1 MAYTHLKPGVE
12 LEITARAYFESA
24 SADMSSLVQLS
35 PETLKEREEAS
46 AAQEE
51 VIYDEAQA
59 VIQKWYAQAAQ
70 TINYRKAQEYL
81 KVCPVS
87 HTSNQWTVDQ
97 HGRHEMSNMVYC
109 FSWREY
115 ERTEW
120 SRAEQK
126 SVVVAWD
133 LSWSLHFNT
142 TQNPDYSGS
151 GRRLAGQDRKVFK
164 DRAAMEK
171 YLQGRIA
178 AYSHLF
184 TEISPPIPEDARK
197 RFCVNGILLPGYT
210 VETPVPDLPDEKNV
224 EDLLS
229 LLEDGDMDA
238 LPQPEEPAPP
248 PAPPPRRPAPKK
260 TRPQRASPVR

>member
-46 AAQEE
+46 AAQED

-59 VIQKWYAQAAQ
+59 EIKKWYAQAAQ

-81 KVCPVS
+81 KIPPIS

-97 HGRHEMSNMVYC
+97 YGRHEMSNMVYC

-120 SRAEQK
+120 SRA
-126 SVVVAWD
+126 
-133 LSWSLHFNT
+133 
-142 TQNPDYSGS
+142 
-151 GRRLAGQDRKVFK
+151 
-164 DRAAMEK
+164 
-171 YLQGRIA
+171 
-178 AYSHLF
+178 
-184 TEISPPIPEDARK
+184 
-197 RFCVNGILLPGYT
+197 
-210 VETPVPDLPDEKNV
+210 
-224 EDLLS
+224 
-229 LLEDGDMDA
+229 
-238 LPQPEEPAPP
+238 
-248 PAPPPRRPAPKK
+248 
-260 TRPQRASPVR
+260 

>member
-1 MAYTHLKPGVE
+1 MTHLKPGVE

-24 SADMSSLVQLS
+24 SADMSSLVPLS

-51 VIYDEAQA
+51 V
-59 VIQKWYAQAAQ
+59 VNKKWYAQAAQ

-81 KVCPVS
+81 KIPPIS

-97 HGRHEMSNMVYC
+97 YGRHEMSNMVYC

-142 TQNPDYSGS
+142 TQNPDHSGS

-184 TEISPPIPEDARK
+184 TEIAPPIPADARK
-197 RFCVNGILLPGYT
+197 RFCVNGVLLPGYT
-210 VETPVPDLPDEKNV
+210 VDVPAPPPPNVDE
-224 EDLLS
+224 LLS

-238 LPQPEEPAPP
+238 LPQPEEPVPP
-248 PAPPPRRPAPKK
+248 QRHTSKK
-260 TRPQRASPVR
+260 ARPQRSGPVR

>member
-35 PETLKEREEAS
+35 PEILKEREEAS

-184 TEISPPIPEDARK
+184 TEISPHIPEDARK

-210 VETPVPDLPDEKNV
+210 VETPVPDRPDEKNV

-248 PAPPPRRPAPKK
+248 PEPPPRRQAPPKN
-260 TRPQRASPVR
+260 RPQRSDPVR

>member
-1 MAYTHLKPGVE
+1 
-12 LEITARAYFESA
+12 
-24 SADMSSLVQLS
+24 
-35 PETLKEREEAS
+35 
-46 AAQEE
+46 
-51 VIYDEAQA
+51 
-59 VIQKWYAQAAQ
+59 
-70 TINYRKAQEYL
+70 
-81 KVCPVS
+81 
-87 HTSNQWTVDQ
+87 
-97 HGRHEMSNMVYC
+97 MSNMVYC

-126 SVVVAWD
+126 SIVVAWD

-142 TQNPDYSGS
+142 TQNPDHSGS

-184 TEISPPIPEDARK
+184 SEISPPIPADARK
-197 RFCVNGILLPGYT
+197 RFCVNGVLLPGYT
-210 VETPVPDLPDEKNV
+210 VDVPAPPPPNVDE
-224 EDLLS
+224 LLS

-238 LPQPEEPAPP
+238 LPQPEEPVPP
-248 PAPPPRRPAPKK
+248 QRHTSKK
-260 TRPQRASPVR
+260 ARPQRSGPVR